1 MNNGE
6 IAILIM
12 IGVELLLIAH
22 LHGKQKKEKHNFWIT
37 LLSVSIWILLLKWAG
52 LF

>member
-12 IGVELLLIAH
+12 LGIDLLLNSY
-22 LHGKQKKEKHNFWIT
+22 LHGRTKEGRYNFWIN
-37 LLSVSIWILLLKWAG
+37 LINVAIWILLLKWAG

>member
-12 IGVELLLIAH
+12 IGVDLLLNSY
-22 LHGKQKKEKHNFWIT
+22 LHGRLKDGKHNFWIN
-37 LLSVSIWILLLKWAG
+37 LIGVSI
-52 LF
+52 